1 MSSLKR
7 YVSADGIFIDQ
18 RHPANLATTRLRG
31 RINHPSRRW
40 IVEPDAMRMARP
52 VRGRLS
58 EPKPRKRPNLRLLS
72 HAYGR
77 GSRGDREKLV
87 LPAMVPTKRA
97 AWVEEVRA
105 EITRMQIR
113 EKTAQI
119 LLTGFGLKPKGQ
131 AGLISSKE
139 FVQRQ
144 RPPGAWRIARFP
156 AVP

>member
-1 MSSLKR
+1 
-7 YVSADGIFIDQ
+7 
-18 RHPANLATTRLRG
+18 
-31 RINHPSRRW
+31 
-40 IVEPDAMRMARP
+40 MRMARP

-87 LPAMVPTKRA
+87 LPAMVPTNQA

-113 EKTAQI
+113 ESTAQI
-119 LLTGFGLKPKGQ
+119 LLTGFGLKPEGHRGSLPRK
-131 AGLISSKE
+131 SSFNDSDRRE
-139 FVQRQ
+139 
-144 RPPGAWRIARFP
+144 PGESQDSQPYLTGSGIRESGA
-156 AVP
+156 